1 MNDLLKEAI
10 ADAKAVR
17 EVALAN
23 AKLALEE
30 AFTPRLQSMLSQ
42 KLSEEAEM
50 DDDSKEVEEEGYF
63 NEFAMGEGE
72 DETEEGGEDHEE
84 KHDEPKEEGAD
95 YNDMDEYFG
104 EAEDSEEGSHEKD
117 LEERISELERN
128 LAKFEAKGSDDEEN
142 AMEEGGHG
150 DEDEEEI
157 DEDLM
162 EVIRQ
167 LEEDLGSS
175 EIGKGD
181 NKKPSAKA
189 SDDSTQDPAGSQKVV
204 QLVEEEDEKVDE
216 AKEEDEDVN
225 EILRAIREEDDKE
238 EKVDES
244 SELDINEILRALREE
259 EDDEEKMEEA
269 KDDSKEMDE
278 ANSKL
283 REAYAV
289 ITFLRSKINEVNLL
303 NSKLLYSNKLFKK
316 HSLTENQK
324 ITVIENFDRASSLRE
339 VKLVYATLSEALK
352 SAKTNIKPLKESFAS
367 KPIASTRPT
376 KTIINEGDDMANRL
390 RKLAGLK

>member
-50 DDDSKEVEEEGYF
+50 DDDSKEVEEEGFF

-72 DETEEGGEDHEE
+72 DEAGEEGGHEEKVHDEKTEEGTAYD
-84 KHDEPKEEGAD
+84 DV
-95 YNDMDEYFG
+95 DEYFG
-104 EAEDSEEGSHEKD
+104 EAEHSEEE
-117 LEERISELERN
+117 
-128 LAKFEAKGSDDEEN
+128 
-142 AMEEGGHG
+142 MEEEGYSKAGQTHDASMVG
-150 DEDEEEI
+150 EMEDEEI

-162 EVIRQ
+162 EIIRQ
-167 LEEDLGSS
+167 LEEDLASS

-204 QLVEEEDEKVDE
+204 QLVEEEEEDKVDE

-225 EILRAIREEDDKE
+225 EILRSIREEE
-238 EKVDES
+238 EEDKVDEA

-259 EDDEEKMEEA
+259 EEDKVEEVADNVQEIEE
-269 KDDSKEMDE
+269 M
-278 ANSKL
+278 NSKL

-303 NSKLLYSNKLFKK
+303 NSKLLFSNKIFKK
-316 HSLTENQK
+316 HSLTESQK
-324 ITVIENFDRASSLRE
+324 LTVIENFDRASSLRE
-339 VKLVYATLSEALK
+339 VKLVFATLSEALK
-352 SAKTNIKPLKESFAS
+352 SAKTNVKPLKESFAS
-367 KPIASTRPT
+367 KPIASTRP
-376 KTIINEGDDMANRL
+376 KNIINEGDDMSNRL

>member
-50 DDDSKEVEEEGYF
+50 DDESKEVEEEGFF

-72 DETEEGGEDHEE
+72 GEGEEHEESEEDAHDEEKTEETMKYD
-84 KHDEPKEEGAD
+84 DV
-95 YNDMDEYFG
+95 DEYFG
-104 EAEDSEEGSHEKD
+104 EGEDSEEEHS
-117 LEERISELERN
+117 EEEPKE
-128 LAKFEAKGSDDEEN
+128 EAMYHNE
-142 AMEEGGHG
+142 AA
-150 DEDEEEI
+150 DEDEEQHEM

-162 EVIRQ
+162 EIIRQ
-167 LEEDLGSS
+167 LEEDLASS

-204 QLVEEEDEKVDE
+204 QLVEEEDEEKVDE

-225 EILRAIREEDDKE
+225 EILRAIREEDGDE
-238 EKVDES
+238 EKVDEAS
-244 SELDINEILRALREE
+244 DLDINEILRALREE
-259 EDDEEKMEEA
+259 EDEEEKVDETKDNDKELEEA
-269 KDDSKEMDE
+269 N
-278 ANSKL
+278 AKL

-303 NSKLLYSNKLFKK
+303 NSKLLFTNKIFKK
-316 HSLTENQK
+316 HALSENQK

-339 VKLVYATLSEALK
+339 VKLVFATLSEALK

-367 KPIASTRPT
+367 KPTASTRP
-376 KTIINEGDDMANRL
+376 KTIITEGDDVANRL

>member
-1 MNDLLKEAI
+1 MKNDLLREAI

-50 DDDSKEVEEEGYF
+50 DDESKEVEEEGFF
-63 NEFAMGEGE
+63 NEFAMGEADGEGEENEESKEHTE
-72 DETEEGGEDHEE
+72 DEEQTEETMNYD
-84 KHDEPKEEGAD
+84 DV
-95 YNDMDEYFG
+95 DEYFG
-104 EAEDSEEGSHEKD
+104 EAEHSEEYSEEKPK
-117 LEERISELERN
+117 EEAMYHNETTE
-128 LAKFEAKGSDDEEN
+128 EDDEQ
-142 AMEEGGHG
+142 
-150 DEDEEEI
+150 DI

-162 EVIRQ
+162 EIIRQ

-204 QLVEEEDEKVDE
+204 QLVEEEEEEKVDE
-216 AKEEDEDVN
+216 SKEEDEDVN
-225 EILRAIREEDDKE
+225 EILRAIREEESDE

-244 SELDINEILRALREE
+244 SDLDINEILRALREE
-259 EDDEEKMEEA
+259 EDEEEKVDETKATDKELEEA
-269 KDDSKEMDE
+269 NAKI
-278 ANSKL
+278 

-303 NSKLLYSNKLFKK
+303 NSKLLFTNKIFKK
-316 HSLTENQK
+316 HALSENQK

-339 VKLVYATLSEALK
+339 VKLVFATLSEALK

-367 KPIASTRPT
+367 KPTASTRP
-376 KTIINEGDDMANRL
+376 KTIINEGDDTVNRL

>member
-1 MNDLLKEAI
+1 MKNDLLREAI

-50 DDDSKEVEEEGYF
+50 DDESKEVEEEGFF
-63 NEFAMGEGE
+63 NEFAMGEGDGE
-72 DETEEGGEDHEE
+72 GEEHEGSKEYTDDEEQTEETMKYD
-84 KHDEPKEEGAD
+84 DV
-95 YNDMDEYFG
+95 DEYFG
-104 EAEDSEEGSHEKD
+104 EAEHSEEHS
-117 LEERISELERN
+117 EEEPKEEAMYRSEAAE
-128 LAKFEAKGSDDEEN
+128 EDDEQ
-142 AMEEGGHG
+142 
-150 DEDEEEI
+150 DI

-162 EVIRQ
+162 EIIRQ

-204 QLVEEEDEKVDE
+204 QLVEEESDEEKVDE
-216 AKEEDEDVN
+216 SKEEDEDVN
-225 EILRAIREEDDKE
+225 EILRAIREEESDE
-238 EKVDES
+238 EKVEES
-244 SELDINEILRALREE
+244 SDLDINEILRALREE
-259 EDDEEKMEEA
+259 EDDEEKVDETKATDKELEEA
-269 KDDSKEMDE
+269 NAKI
-278 ANSKL
+278 

-303 NSKLLYSNKLFKK
+303 NSKLLFTNKIFKK
-316 HSLTENQK
+316 HALSENQK

-339 VKLVYATLSEALK
+339 VKLVFATLSEALK

-367 KPIASTRPT
+367 KPTASTRP
-376 KTIINEGDDMANRL
+376 KTIITEGDDVANRL